1 MSLIENRIGPVA
13 RLDSRLRGNDAAPA
27 RHPRAGGDP
36 VRVASWL
43 VAALLALPLA
53 AKAVTITD
61 DLGHSTDWPAPPQ
74 RIVSLLP
81 SLTETVCALG
91 ACAKLVGVD
100 RYSNYPA
107 SVNALPKLGSLDDTH
122 IEMIVALKPDVV
134 LAARSSRVSDR
145 LTALGLKVV
154 SLEAE
159 SGQDVQRMLIKMGEL
174 LGARDAQRIWR
185 QIEAGVSAAAQSLPP
200 QAKGLLVYF
209 EVSSGPYAA
218 GESSFMGQTLARLG
232 ARNIIPASLGPFPK
246 INPEFVVRANPQLI
260 MIGARD
266 AGGIYQRPG
275 WDKIAA
281 IRDKKVC
288 VYTREQGDVLA
299 RPGPRMA
306 EAAQIMVGCL
316 RKMSN
321 PQ

>member
-1 MSLIENRIGPVA
+1 MTIKNPCFGL
-13 RLDSRLRGNDAAPA
+13 L
-27 RHPRAGGDP
+27 AG
-36 VRVASWL
+36 
-43 VAALLALPLA
+43 LLALLLPISA
-53 AKAVTITD
+53 SAVTVKD
-61 DLGHSTDWPAPPQ
+61 DLGRSTDWPSPPQ
-74 RIVSLLP
+74 RIVTLLP
-81 SLTETVCALG
+81 SLTETVCALD

-107 SVNALPKLGSLDDTH
+107 TVNALPKLGGLDDTN

-134 LAARSSRVSDR
+134 LVAPSSRVTDR

-154 SLEAE
+154 TLETK
-159 SGQDVQRMLIKMGEL
+159 SYQDVQRVLGKIGEL

-185 QIEAGVSAAAQSLPP
+185 HIEAGVGAAAQSLPP
-200 QAKGLLVYF
+200 SAKGVLVYY

-218 GESSFMGQTLARLG
+218 GESSFMGETLAKLG

-260 MIGARD
+260 MMGARD
-266 AGGIYQRPG
+266 AGGVYQRPG

-281 IRDKKVC
+281 IRSKMVC
-288 VYTREQGDVLA
+288 VFRPEQSDVLS

-306 EAAQIMVGCL
+306 EAAQIMAGCL
-316 RKMSN
+316 REMSEAR
-321 PQ
+321 